1 MGLHAIKLPKVPAVP
16 YWCTILLL
24 VCSLLSSQAKS
35 CKCPSSDFGS
45 GQDPSDMYTMSN
57 TFDQLH
63 GYLFPANSSS
73 TFLSAGLGFYKKH
86 LPSKLNLSEQGLLV
100 IGDKWIELWGSSGDG
115 TTIHEASFNV
125 VFTMGIYQPKKQ
137 KTAGGS
143 LVFAIIPEAFLYSNE
158 TFATQFSSS
167 WDTSEPIVDATLAG
181 NKFTIWAG
189 ECYYQMIVNDTTVTC
204 VEIVMALTA
213 DSSMKNYS
221 FSIDYNHIG
230 HNMTVQVSVIEG
242 EDGQGQQ
249 SRGVKNHINF
259 SSSLHFGYFGFS
271 SSMGQL
277 FELHTWNSTVERLSP
292 KLEISGKKKG
302 TTTII
307 LSSVLGSAAATVA
320 TAAVVYFY
328 FNSKYRGWKKELDQL
343 AKSMQ
348 LLPGVPTQFS
358 FSDIR
363 RATNNFHEATKL
375 GQGGFGAVYRCR
387 LPGPKRGEALE
398 VAVKKF
404 SRDDNRRYEDFL
416 AEVSVINRLRHKNI
430 VPLVGWSYNKGEPL
444 LVYEYMPNGSLDQH
458 LFRRSGGTQQ
468 QPSPIDRW
476 DTRYN
481 MVKDIATG
489 LHYVHHEYEPRVLHR
504 DIKANN
510 IMIDSGFQGRLGD
523 FGLACVVADGKNSYT
538 DIGAP
543 GTLGFRAPEYIH
555 SGKATTKLDIFAF
568 GVLILE
574 IVTGKVAIDAQ
585 YRHITDWVWH
595 LHKEGRLL
603 DAIDHMLTTEFH
615 PSDAERLLLLGL
627 ACSQP
632 NPSDRPTME
641 KALQIITKSELPPDV
656 PLEKPRFVW
665 PPPEE
670 GQFLSSD
677 FSTELSN
684 SLAGTSLTSGIEMT
698 ERGHAS
704 SANGGNSSHHRPIS
718 GPSQELFSIYH
729 TAE

>member
-1 MGLHAIKLPKVPAVP
+1 MLSFRRLWPLP
-16 YWCTILLL
+16 YWCTILLI
-24 VCSLLSSQAKS
+24 CPLLSSSQAKS
-35 CKCPSSDFGS
+35 CKCPSSN
-45 GQDPSDMYTMSN
+45 QDTSN
-57 TFDQLH
+57 MQTLSSTFDQLH
-63 GYLFPANSSS
+63 VYLFPANSSS
-73 TFLSAGLGFYKKH
+73 SFLSAGLGFYKKH
-86 LPSKLNLSEQGLLV
+86 LPPKLNLSEPGLL
-100 IGDKWIELWGSSGDG
+100 IINDGQWFRLWETRGDV
-115 TTIHEASFNV
+115 TIIQEASFNV
-125 VFTMGIYQPKKQ
+125 VFTMSIYQPKNQ
-137 KTAGGS
+137 KTAVGGS
-143 LVFAIIPEAFLYSNE
+143 LVFAIVPDDFLFINDP
-158 TFATQFSSS
+158 FAPQLNSSRGAS
-167 WDTSEPIVDATLAG
+167 DEPIVDAAKLGG
-181 NKFTIWAG
+181 NRFTIWAG
-189 ECYYQMIVNDTTVTC
+189 ECYPMILNDTVLC
-204 VEIVMALTA
+204 VEIFIDPLALTP

-249 SRGVKNHINF
+249 SSGVKNHINF
-259 SSSLHFGYFGFS
+259 SSSLDFGFFSFS

-277 FELHTWNSTVERLSP
+277 FQLHNWNSTV
-292 KLEISGKKKG
+292 KLELSEKKKKW
-302 TTTII
+302 TTAIII
-307 LSSVLGSAAATVA
+307 LPSVLGSAAATVA
-320 TAAVVYFY
+320 TAAVVYCY
-328 FNSKYRGWKKELDQL
+328 VNSKYRGWKKELDQL

-363 RATNNFHEATKL
+363 RATNNFHETTKL

-430 VPLVGWSYNKGEPL
+430 VPLVGWSYDKGEPL
-444 LVYEYMPNGSLDQH
+444 LIYEYMPNGSLDQH
-458 LFRRSGGTQQ
+458 LFRRSGGITQK
-468 QPSPIDRW
+468 QPTPTDRW
-476 DTRYN
+476 GTRYN

-510 IMIDSGFQGRLGD
+510 IMIDSSFQGRLGD
-523 FGLACVVADGKNSYT
+523 FGLACVVAEGKNSYT

-555 SGKATTKLDIFAF
+555 SGKATTKSDIFAF

-585 YRHITDWVWH
+585 HRHIKDRVWR

-603 DAIDHMLTTEFH
+603 EAVDPMLTTEFE
-615 PSDAERLLLLGL
+615 PSDAGRLLLLGL
-627 ACSQP
+627 ACSQL

-641 KALQIITKSELPPDV
+641 KALQIITKPEPPPDV

-665 PPPEE
+665 PPEE
-670 GQFLSSD
+670 GQSSSSD
-677 FSTELSN
+677 SSTELSN

-698 ERGHAS
+698 ERGQAS
-704 SANGGNSSHHRPIS
+704 SANGGNRSHHRPTE

>member
-1 MGLHAIKLPKVPAVP
+1 M
-16 YWCTILLL
+16 YILN
-24 VCSLLSSQAKS
+24 
-35 CKCPSSDFGS
+35 
-45 GQDPSDMYTMSN
+45 T
-57 TFDQLH
+57 TFDQLD
-63 GYLFPANSSS
+63 GSLYLFPTN
-73 TFLSAGLGFYKKH
+73 LSFVHLSDDLGSYKKH
-86 LPSKLNLSEQGLLV
+86 HPSNLNLSEWGV
-100 IGDKWIELWGSSGDG
+100 FIMDDPFEFWELETSSDG
-115 TTIHEASFNV
+115 RTSIQEASFNI
-125 VFTMGIYQPKKQ
+125 VFTMSIYQPKDPD
-137 KTAGGS
+137 TPSS
-143 LVFAIIPEAFLYSNE
+143 LIFTILPDGDSLDTDESLL
-158 TFATQFSSS
+158 ATQLNCSLNPIFH
-167 WDTSEPIVDATLAG
+167 PIVDEASIG
-181 NKFTIWAG
+181 GDYFFTISAG
-189 ECYYQMIVNDTTVTC
+189 ECNQTIVNDTVIYVRIDTDPSGEGNYSNT
-204 VEIVMALTA
+204 T
-213 DSSMKNYS
+213 NYS
-221 FSIDYNHIG
+221 FSIHYNPSG
-230 HNMTVQVSVIEG
+230 CNMEVKVSVDVEN
-242 EDGQGQQ
+242 EQQ
-249 SRGVKNHINF
+249 SSGSQLGINCSSITSQFGVFSF
-259 SSSLHFGYFGFS
+259 SSSI
-271 SSMGQL
+271 GQL
-277 FELHTWNSTVERLSP
+277 FQLHTWNLTIDRLP
-292 KLEISGKKKG
+292 DQLEISRKKKW
-302 TTTII
+302 TAVI

-320 TAAVVYFY
+320 TAVVVVYYY

-363 RATNNFHEATKL
+363 RATNNFHETTKL
-375 GQGGFGAVYRCR
+375 GRGGFGAVYRCR

-444 LVYEYMPNGSLDQH
+444 LIYEYMPNGSLDQH
-458 LFRRSGGTQQ
+458 LFGRSGGKQQ
-468 QPSPIDRW
+468 QPTQIDMW

-510 IMIDSGFQGRLGD
+510 IMIDSSFQGRLGD
-523 FGLACVVADGKNSYT
+523 FGLACVVAEGKNSYT

-555 SGKATTKLDIFAF
+555 SGKATTKSDIFAF

-585 YRHITDWVWH
+585 YRHITDWVWQ
-595 LHKEGRLL
+595 LHKDGRLL
-603 DAIDHMLTTEFH
+603 DAIDPLLTTEFN
-615 PSDAERLLLLGL
+615 PSDAGRLLLLGL
-627 ACSQP
+627 ACSNP

-641 KALQIITKSELPPDV
+641 KALQIITKSEPPPDV

-665 PPPEE
+665 LPLEE

-698 ERGHAS
+698 ERGQAS
-704 SANGGNSSHHRPIS
+704 SANGGNSSHHRPIP

>member
-1 MGLHAIKLPKVPAVP
+1 MGLHAINLLQVPAAP
-16 YWCTILLL
+16 CWCTILLII
-24 VCSLLSSQAKS
+24 CSLLSSQAKS
-35 CKCPSSDFGS
+35 SCKCPSSDSGS
-45 GQDPSDMYTMSN
+45 GQDPSDMYTLSN

-86 LPSKLNLSEQGLLV
+86 LPSNLNLSEPGLLI
-100 IGDKWIELWGSSGDG
+100 IGDQWVELWESSVDG
-115 TTIHEASFNV
+115 TTIHEASFSV
-125 VFTMGIYQPKKQ
+125 IFTMGIYQPKKQ
-137 KTAGGS
+137 KTAVAGS
-143 LVFAIIPEAFLYSNE
+143 LVFAIIPEDFLYSND
-158 TFATQFSSS
+158 TFATQLYSS
-167 WDTSEPIVDATLAG
+167 WNTNETIVDATKLAG
-181 NKFTIWAG
+181 NQFTILAG
-189 ECYYQMIVNDTTVTC
+189 ECDQMILTNNTVIC
-204 VEIVMALTA
+204 VEIGIEPLAPA
-213 DSSMKNYS
+213 GDSSMTNYS
-221 FSIDYNHIG
+221 FSIAYNHIG
-230 HNMTVQVSVIEG
+230 HNMTVQVSVTEG
-242 EDGQGQQ
+242 QDGQGQQ
-249 SRGVKNHINF
+249 TSGFKNHINF
-259 SSSLHFGYFGFS
+259 SNNSLQFGYFSFS

-277 FELHTWNSTVERLSP
+277 FQLHTWNSTVERLSP
-292 KLEISGKKKG
+292 KSEISRKKKG
-302 TTTII
+302 TSTIII

-320 TAAVVYFY
+320 TAAIVYCY

-363 RATNNFHEATKL
+363 RATNNFHETTKL
-375 GQGGFGAVYRCR
+375 GRGGFGAVYRCR
-387 LPGPKRGEALE
+387 LPGPNRGEALE

-444 LVYEYMPNGSLDQH
+444 LIYEYMPNGSLDQH
-458 LFRRSGGTQQ
+458 LFRRSVGTQQ
-468 QPSPIDRW
+468 EATPIGRW

-510 IMIDSGFQGRLGD
+510 IMIDSSFQGRLGD
-523 FGLACVVADGKNSYT
+523 FGLACVVAEGKNSYT

-555 SGKATTKLDIFAF
+555 SGKATTKSDIFAF

-574 IVTGKVAIDAQ
+574 IITGKVAIDAQ
-585 YRHITDWVWH
+585 HRHITDWVWH
-595 LHKEGRLL
+595 LHREGRLL

-627 ACSQP
+627 ACSHP

-641 KALQIITKSELPPDV
+641 KALQIITKSEPPPDV
-656 PLEKPRFVW
+656 PLEKPRFV
-665 PPPEE
+665 
-670 GQFLSSD
+670 
-677 FSTELSN
+677 
-684 SLAGTSLTSGIEMT
+684 
-698 ERGHAS
+698 
-704 SANGGNSSHHRPIS
+704 
-718 GPSQELFSIYH
+718 
-729 TAE
+729 

>member
-1 MGLHAIKLPKVPAVP
+1 MH
-16 YWCTILLL
+16 T
-24 VCSLLSSQAKS
+24 S
-35 CKCPSSDFGS
+35 
-45 GQDPSDMYTMSN
+45 SN
-57 TFDQLH
+57 TFDQLG
-63 GYLFPANSSS
+63 GYLFHANSSS
-73 TFLSAGLGFYKKH
+73 SMRVLPGGLEFYKNL
-86 LPSKLNLSEQGLLV
+86 LPSNLNLSEPGLF
-100 IGDKWIELWGSSGDG
+100 IIADQFIPLWDG
-115 TTIHEASFNV
+115 TTIREESFNV
-125 VFTMGIYQPKKQ
+125 IFTMSIYQQ
-137 KTAGGS
+137 KNQS
-143 LVFAIIPEAFLYSNE
+143 LFFAIVPGDFLFIND
-158 TFATQFSSS
+158 TFATQLYSSRG
-167 WDTSEPIVDATLAG
+167 EPIVGPTKLAG
-181 NKFTIWAG
+181 NQFTIWVG
-189 ECYYQMIVNDTTVTC
+189 ECYQMIPNDTVIC
-204 VEIVMALTA
+204 VEIVIDPSLVPTA

-221 FSIDYNHIG
+221 FSIDYNRLG
-230 HNMTVQVSVIEG
+230 HNMTVQVSVIKG
-242 EDGQGQQ
+242 EDGQGQEQQ
-249 SRGVKNHINF
+249 SSSGVKNNINL
-259 SSSLHFGYFGFS
+259 SSIASSWHFGFFS
-271 SSMGQL
+271 FYSSMGQL
-277 FELHTWNSTVERLSP
+277 FQLHTWNSTVERLSP
-292 KLEISGKKKG
+292 EFSEKKKW

-307 LSSVLGSAAATVA
+307 LPSVLGSAAATLA
-320 TAAVVYFY
+320 TAAVVYCY

-363 RATNNFHEATKL
+363 KATNNFHETTKL
-375 GQGGFGAVYRCR
+375 GRGGFGAVYRCR
-387 LPGPKRGEALE
+387 LPGPKRGETLE

-468 QPSPIDRW
+468 EPSPINRW

-510 IMIDSGFQGRLGD
+510 IMIDSSFQGRLGD
-523 FGLACVVADGKNSYT
+523 FGLACVVAEGKNSYT

-555 SGKATTKLDIFAF
+555 SGKATTKSDIFAF

-603 DAIDHMLTTEFH
+603 DATDPLLTTEFH
-615 PSDAERLLLLGL
+615 PSDAGRLLLLGL
-627 ACSQP
+627 ACSNP

-641 KALQIITKSELPPDV
+641 KALQTITKSEPPPDV
-656 PLEKPRFVW
+656 PLEKPRFLW
-665 PPPEE
+665 LPPEE
-670 GQFLSSD
+670 GHFLSSD

-684 SLAGTSLTSGIEMT
+684 SLAGTSLTSGIELT
-698 ERGHAS
+698 EKGQAS
-704 SANGGNSSHHRPIS
+704 SANGGSSSHHRPIS
-718 GPSQELFSIYH
+718 GHSQELFSIYH